1 MMQTVV
7 ETPEFIRCAKRLD
20 LSDDERESIID
31 LISSN
36 PEVGNEISGTSGM
49 RKVRIAGKGKGK
61 SGGYR
66 VITFFTGS
74 DIPVF
79 LITIY
84 RKGQK
89 ANITAAEKKVMK
101 ILSNAII
108 EIYRSK
114 EDE

>member
-1 MMQTVV
+1 MQTVV
-7 ETPEFIRCAKRLD
+7 ETPEFIRCAKKLD
-20 LSDDERESIID
+20 LLDDECEGIID
-31 LISSN
+31 LIASN
-36 PEVGNEISGTSGM
+36 PEVGSEISGTSGM

-79 LITIY
+79 LITVY
-84 RKGQK
+84 GKGQK
-89 ANITAAEKKVMK
+89 ANITAAEKKTMK
-101 ILSNAII
+101 TLSNAIV

-114 EDE
+114 KDE

>member
-1 MMQTVV
+1 MQTVV
-7 ETPEFIRCAKRLD
+7 ETPEFIRCAKKLD
-20 LSDDERESIID
+20 LSDDERENIVD

-36 PEVGNEISGTSGM
+36 PEAGSEISGTSGM

-79 LITIY
+79 LIT
-84 RKGQK
+84 
-89 ANITAAEKKVMK
+89 
-101 ILSNAII
+101 
-108 EIYRSK
+108 
-114 EDE
+114 